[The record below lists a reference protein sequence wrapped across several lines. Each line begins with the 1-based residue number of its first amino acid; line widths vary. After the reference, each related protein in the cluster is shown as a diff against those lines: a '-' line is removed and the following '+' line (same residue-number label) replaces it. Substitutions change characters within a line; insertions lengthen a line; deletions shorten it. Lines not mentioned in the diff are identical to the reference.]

1 MKNTHFSYRSVFRHL
16 VVAFA
21 VLGLFAGGAALAA
34 GKTNAACPR
43 SSQAKKCES
52 PTTTNQTT
60 TTTTATTPTTTS
72 TSTTSST
79 TTTTTTTTT
88 SAPVAKLVTSSISA
102 GAALSG
108 TVSWSVATS
117 GDVSKVEFWA
127 NGSLLGTSARAPWA
141 YQLNTVALANGS
153 EPLAVALVSSSG
165 ARSSVQIGSVSIDN
179 GPALLSLPVISGTS
193 SVGQAL
199 TAALGT
205 WSSGATSYATQ
216 WDRCNSTGGSCAPV
230 SGANGQAY
238 TPVAADVGSTLRI
251 AVTASNAYG
260 SAVATSAATAVV
272 SAVAQA
278 PSGSVFWNGD
288 FDTGAFG
295 QYDSIQQ
302 FVTGRA
308 TIVSSAASLGG
319 PSAPRGG
326 SDFFQCRVVSGD
338 NLYGG
343 ERCETLKGNLGI
355 QNGADQWYGWSV
367 AMPANLPAN
376 GLTAQFHGTYDYAQA
391 DVQFFIDHGQVG
403 AFGSTSAAPRWILGV
418 NGGPAVPG
426 GQYVSNPYSKAF
438 DLGPLANWTGA
449 GWVDVVMHITWAD
462 TATGTVELWL
472 KKAGASTYTKY
483 VSQVGN
489 VANLYQGYTAYLK
502 LGLNR
507 TESSGLADGYIWYDN
522 VRGGTTFA
530 SVDPSTP

>member
-1 MKNTHFSYRSVFRHL
+1 MKNTHKALRPAFRQL
-16 VVAFA
+16 VLAFA
-21 VLGLFAGGAALAA
+21 VFGLFAGGAALAA

-43 SSQAKKCES
+43 SSAAKKCES

-60 TTTTATTPTTTS
+60 TPTTT
-72 TSTTSST
+72 TSSA
-79 TTTTTTTTT
+79 TTTTTT
-88 SAPVAKLVTSSISA
+88 STTTAVSKLVSSSISA

-127 NGSLLGTSARAPWA
+127 NGSLLGTSASAPFA
-141 YQLNTVALANGS
+141 YQLNTAALANGS
-153 EPLAVALVSSSG
+153 APLGVALVSSSG
-165 ARSSVQIGSVSIDN
+165 ARSSVQIGTVTVDN
-179 GPALLSLPVISGTS
+179 GPALLSLPAISGSPT
-193 SVGQAL
+193 VGQSL

-216 WDRCNSTGGSCAPV
+216 WDRCNSSGGACAPV
-230 SGANGQAY
+230 SGANSQSY
-238 TPVAADVGSTLRI
+238 TPATADVGSTMRL

-272 SAVAQA
+272 SAGAQA
-278 PSGSVFWNGD
+278 PTGSVFWNGD
-288 FDTGAFG
+288 FDTGTFA

-302 FVTGRA
+302 FITGRA
-308 TIVSSAASLGG
+308 TIVGSATSLGG
-319 PSAPRGG
+319 PAAPRRGN
-326 SDFFQCRVVSGD
+326 DFFQCRVVSGD
-338 NLYGG
+338 NVYGG

-403 AFGSTSAAPRWILGV
+403 AYGATSASPRWVLGV

-426 GQYVSNPYSKAF
+426 GQYVSNQYSKAY
-438 DLGPLANWTGA
+438 DLGPLSNWTGA
-449 GWVDVVMHITWAD
+449 GWIDVVMHITWAD
-462 TATGTVELWL
+462 TTTGTVELWM
-472 KKAGASTYTKY
+472 KKAGASSYTKY

-507 TESSGLADGYIWYDN
+507 SESSGLADGYIWYDQ
-522 VRGGTTFA
+522 VRAGTTFA
-530 SVDPSTP
+530 SVDPSSP